1 MSKSIILTFHTSIEF
16 CTLSKFH
23 ASIANACTMR
33 LNHSSSEHHVGSV
46 ISGLPPS
53 QKSISSFW
61 VICVVWQG
69 NFSKAALK
77 IPGCCGHL
85 LLFPAHAIETDWI
98 VLYPGCLAWLD
109 AVQKNAN
116 MHKYLCLFYL
126 VPRTWT
132 WTWLPALFRQI
143 SHGAIFIKCTKNP
156 DAAPCDLSPRRSASK
171 NSKTDE
177 IYKYLTFVLLYST
190 LSYFSRIQWDV
201 KKDKEIKISNRR
213 QKLSERCEG
222 CWADY
227 WFLVV
232 CHAALAC
239 CETSTDLFFL
249 HDILCSTTCNNMQ
262 YEVNGLTNK
271 GR

>member
-126 VPRTWT
+126 VPHT
-132 WTWLPALFRQI
+132 
-143 SHGAIFIKCTKNP
+143 SHLDLDLTSCAVPSNLTC
-156 DAAPCDLSPRRSASK
+156 CDFHK
-171 NSKTDE
+171 MHQK
-177 IYKYLTFVLLYST
+177 
-190 LSYFSRIQWDV
+190 SR
-201 KKDKEIKISNRR
+201 
-213 QKLSERCEG
+213 
-222 CWADY
+222 
-227 WFLVV
+227 
-232 CHAALAC
+232 
-239 CETSTDLFFL
+239 
-249 HDILCSTTCNNMQ
+249 CST
-262 YEVNGLTNK
+262 VRSLTTTFCVQK
-271 GR
+271 Q